1 MKLVFFYCT
10 FVHFFL
16 KCHVRVTI
24 EAAKSINVN
33 ELENKVLATIKTF
46 GRHGCISDDVLK
58 ILNYLPYSSVTA
70 RYCSLNRKNL
80 IKYTGESRKG
90 NSGRGQRVMVEV

>member
-1 MKLVFFYCT
+1 MQVEMNFQHLVRRDAPST
-10 FVHFFL
+10 SV
-16 KCHVRVTI
+16 